1 MWTRSGTWA
10 RVDEVV
16 SAPRDSALASLLEDI
31 GVPTVAPLI
40 ASLVPARALGLGRIG
55 LEQLVDRLQTLD
67 LKEGATVEE
76 LPSALRGQRRRT
88 ALRKELGAL
97 VAGHEEFDSTTRN
110 ALRGLALWEGSDG
123 RFSSFGSSWLVS
135 RDAVGPFARFSPHA
149 FVVWPDRDAASKALM
164 GVGDAYTVGQALT
177 HLEEAASGDLAALS
191 VREARAILTWFKSRL
206 SKLETAELGRLA
218 LLPLIP
224 TERGLR
230 SATETVQAGR
240 FRDPLGLTSI
250 LDRRATKGLEQ
261 LIAKLGI
268 SKLGFADYLREHV
281 AGLDPDAEVPS
292 RALIE
297 LIRQC
302 AGHRATI
309 DGNPALVTL
318 LAELSWIPCSDGQ
331 RRPPRETYFATPV
344 VREVLGTSPPLV
356 HSRLRPNTAA
366 GDLLRLL
373 GVSDIPR
380 PADIVARV
388 ADIVGTGPNE
398 RHIAEIVAI
407 LRHLSEHAGA
417 LDDAGFTPLR
427 SLVWLPAEGEHE
439 WRPPSELYLTFNR
452 NLFSTV
458 GLFIALRRTD
468 QERMRTTL
476 TALGVRSS
484 PPVELVVEH
493 IINLAAAGQAPGP
506 EPLRWL
512 NERASDPHVA
522 RLSSQ
527 AFLPTSDGR
536 LERPDRVFR
545 HRHSLRPWR
554 AVMQQGLNRF
564 VDLLDALEVAPD
576 PDASTAIDVL
586 LEIADAVGGPKPLD
600 APTLTVVNRCWEMLM
615 TGSDADLDRLAGNAV
630 VPAADGQLYPTN
642 AVLLEDLP
650 GVDHWLSPAART
662 RLVPLDVRQ
671 QALERAGVGRLSRER
686 RGEILART
694 AQIEGHWIESRMRER
709 RLQLARIVAGEGGD
723 WHGVVELTQ
732 NIVVVAVGA
741 MTVRYRLDN
750 LAALPE
756 NPAVDEGAFYDREL
770 GELLV
775 RVANGEP
782 DWQAFAQVVRSE
794 ILPGFSPG
802 ASLAI
807 KAALAAPC
815 AAAADAELV
824 GYPPLRDEVLAE
836 FERAASGQAGPEESE
851 EEDDIYD
858 VGDDYE
864 DQLDDEGADTESQDH
879 SGDMGDD
886 GVVDQGS
893 ESEGREH
900 GTNAHG
906 GQGNVGA
913 WHDGDTGTRTQGSR
927 GTSSGGAG
935 KGRSGDEQG
944 GAAIG
949 KDGAAGRGE
958 SSGFD
963 YQLISYVSRN
973 DTSSDASGTT
983 SREQGVRDAVGEAGV
998 DLVIKHLQI
1007 ELRGSGATIEKMPEK
1022 NKGYDILIRDRRGE
1036 PMRYIEV
1043 KSTEGKWGLRGV
1055 GLTEPQFS
1063 LAREER
1069 DRYWLYVVEHLYQYE
1084 AQLWWIRD
1092 PAGRVGYFHYDYG
1105 WQAVTEGKTWVAGAG
1120 TASERQA

>member
-1 MWTRSGTWA
+1 M
-10 RVDEVV
+10 
-16 SAPRDSALASLLEDI
+16 
-31 GVPTVAPLI
+31 
-40 ASLVPARALGLGRIG
+40 
-55 LEQLVDRLQTLD
+55 
-67 LKEGATVEE
+67 
-76 LPSALRGQRRRT
+76 
-88 ALRKELGAL
+88 
-97 VAGHEEFDSTTRN
+97 RN

-135 RDAVGPFARFSPHA
+135 RDAVGPFVRFSPHA
-149 FVVWPDRDAASKALM
+149 FVVWSDRDAASKALM
-164 GVGDAYTVGQALT
+164 GVGDAYTVDQALT
-177 HLEEAASGDLAALS
+177 HLEEAASEDLAALS
-191 VREARAILTWFKSRL
+191 VREARATLTWFMSRP
-206 SKLETAELGRLA
+206 SKLEDAELGRLA

-250 LDRRATKGLEQ
+250 LDRPASKGLEQ

-281 AGLDPDAEVPS
+281 AGLDPDAEVPA
-292 RALIE
+292 RALVE

-302 AGHRATI
+302 AGHRDTI

-331 RRPPRETYFATPV
+331 RRPPHETYFSTPV

-356 HSRLRPNTAA
+356 HTRIRPNTAA

-380 PADIVARV
+380 PADIVTRV
-388 ADIVGTGPNE
+388 AQIVGAEPNE
-398 RHIAEIVAI
+398 RRIAEIIAI
-407 LRHLSEHAGA
+407 LRHLSEHASP
-417 LDDAGFTPLR
+417 LDDAGFTQLR
-427 SLVWLPAEGEHE
+427 SLAWLPAEGEHE
-439 WRPPSELYLTFNR
+439 WRPPSELYLAFNR
-452 NLFSTV
+452 NLFSTA
-458 GLFIALRRTD
+458 GRFIALRRTD

-493 IINLAAAGQAPGP
+493 VINLAAAGQAPGP

-512 NERASDPHVA
+512 NERASDPHVS

-536 LERPDRVFR
+536 LERPDRLFR

-554 AVMQQGLNRF
+554 AVMQHGLNRF

-586 LEIADAVGGPKPLD
+586 LEVADAVGGPEPLD
-600 APTLTVVNRCWEMLM
+600 APTLAVVNRCWEMLM
-615 TGSDADLDRLAGNAV
+615 TASEPDLDRLAGNAV
-630 VPAADGQLYPTN
+630 VPAAGGQLYPTN

-650 GVDHWLSPAART
+650 GVEHWLSTAART
-662 RLVPLDVRQ
+662 RLVALDVRQ

-694 AQIEGHWIESRMRER
+694 DQLEDHWIEGRMHER

-732 NIVVVAVGA
+732 NVVVVAVGA
-741 MTVRYRLDN
+741 MTIRYRLEN
-750 LAALPE
+750 LAGLPE

-775 RVANGEP
+775 RVAHGEP
-782 DWQAFAQVVRSE
+782 DWQALAQVVRSE

-807 KAALAAPC
+807 KAALAAPS
-815 AAAADAELV
+815 AAAADAELG
-824 GYPPLRDEVLAE
+824 GYPPLRHEVLAE
-836 FERAASGQAGPEESE
+836 FERAASEPVDPEEPDE
-851 EEDDIYD
+851 QDDIYD
-858 VGDDYE
+858 DGDNYE
-864 DQLDDEGADTESQDH
+864 DQLDNEEAGAESQDD
-879 SGDMGDD
+879 SGDMGD
-886 GVVDQGS
+886 GVVVDQDP
-893 ESEGREH
+893 EEEDREH
-900 GTNAHG
+900 DTNGHDRHSNAGTR
-906 GQGNVGA
+906 
-913 WHDGDTGTRTQGSR
+913 HDGGAGTRTQGSR
-927 GTSSGGAG
+927 GTGSGGG
-935 KGRSGDEQG
+935 GEGRSGDQRG

-949 KDGAAGRGE
+949 RDGSADRGD
-958 SSGFD
+958 SSGVD

-973 DTSSDASGTT
+973 DDSSDASGTT
-983 SREQGVRDAVGEAGV
+983 SREQRVRDAVGEAGV
-998 DLVIKHLQI
+998 NLVIEHLRI
-1007 ELRGSGATIEKMPEK
+1007 ELRGSSATIEKMPEK
-1022 NKGYDILIRDRRGE
+1022 NKGYDVLVRDRRGE

-1043 KSTEGKWGLRGV
+1043 KSTQGKWGLRGV

-1084 AQLWWIRD
+1084 AQLWWMRD

-1105 WQAVTEGKTWVAGAG
+1105 WQAISEGKTWVAGASA
-1120 TASERQA
+1120 ASETQA